1 MGLFDSGRI
10 LADMTGYDER
20 IEYMRGGLSVG
31 EACAK
36 IGQSVLHTQE
46 YGGMTMDAHRV
57 DFILREKDLK
67 IARPAVRDIIQ
78 WNGKQYAVC
87 DTDGENCWRWHD
99 RNQTAYRIHTEEVY
113 SEQAD

>member
-1 MGLFDSGRI
+1 MGLFDTGRM
-10 LADMTGYDER
+10 LADATGYDER
-20 IEYMRGGLSVG
+20 IEYVRDGLSVG

-46 YGGMTMDAHRV
+46 YGGVTMHVHRM
-57 DFILREKDLK
+57 DFILRAQDLR
-67 IARPAVRDIIQ
+67 IARPAVRDIIV

-87 DTDGENCWRWHD
+87 DTDSENCWRWHD
-99 RNQTAYRIHTEEVY
+99 RRQTTYRIHAEEVY